1 MTNRNPRGLR
11 EAMEAKLKEATHS
24 PNWRDSIT
32 IEPSADPADATQQT
46 VEREMATRKL
56 DRDAMIV
63 RDIRAALARLESGD
77 YGVCAHCEEAISPRR
92 LAAVPW
98 AALCIHCQEEADG
111 STANSA
117 HQASERGRF
126 LTAA

>member
-1 MTNRNPRGLR
+1 MTNTDLR
-11 EAMEAKLKEATHS
+11 CLKEAMESKLKEATHS
-24 PNWRDSIT
+24 PDWRDSIT

-46 VEREMATRKL
+46 LEREMATRKL

-77 YGVCAHCEEAISPRR
+77 YGVCAHCEETISPKR

-111 STANSA
+111 SVTNSA
-117 HQASERGRF
+117 DRGVDRGR
-126 LTAA
+126 LLAAA

>member
-1 MTNRNPRGLR
+1 MTNTDLRALR
-11 EAMEAKLKEATHS
+11 EAMEAKLEEATHS

-63 RDIRAALARLESGD
+63 RDIRAALARVESGD

-98 AALCIHCQEEADG
+98 AALCIHCQEEADD
-111 STANSA
+111 SA
-117 HQASERGRF
+117 TNDVDRGFERGRF